1 MLDLLNHCTAPLAR
15 GGRAC
20 GLGAAG
26 GGHAYGLGAAGGG
39 RACGGPG
46 QQQLGRGRCG
56 LAWGGAAAEIGRRW
70 RRRRWGSA
78 GGVVNGKDVCEDF
91 FFFLQKQA
99 TGGCFVGL

>member
-1 MLDLLNHCTAPLAR
+1 MRPRRGRRRAAR
-15 GGRAC
+15 VRPGR
-20 GLGAAG
+20 
-26 GGHAYGLGAAGGG
+26 GLGAAGGG

-70 RRRRWGSA
+70 RRRWGSA

-91 FFFLQKQA
+91 FFFYRNKPR
-99 TGGCFVGL
+99 VGVLLGFRVSSSPS